1 MVSFSEAISLGFK
14 RYLDFNGRS
23 SRAEVWWF
31 VLFLWVATIILII
44 VDALTGTYNVAAG
57 RGLLSGLFGLA
68 TLIPS
73 ITLGARR
80 LHDINRTGWWQL
92 LWFLPVIGWIILIVW
107 AIFRGDEGDN
117 KYGTNPRQSLSQ

>member
-14 RYLDFNGRS
+14 RYLYFNGRS

-31 VLFLWVATIILII
+31 VLFIWVATVILII
-44 VDALTGTYNVAAG
+44 VDMLTGTYNAVAQ

-73 ITLGARR
+73 IALGARR
-80 LHDINRTGWWQL
+80 LHDINRTGWWL
-92 LWFLPVIGWIILIVW
+92 ILNVVPFIGWIPLMVW
-107 AIFRGDEGDN
+107 AIFRGDEGPN
-117 KYGTNPRQSLSQ
+117 QYGPDPRRAID

>member
-14 RYLDFNGRS
+14 RYLHFNGRS

-31 VLFLWVATIILII
+31 VLFIWVATVILII
-44 VDALTGTYNVAAG
+44 VDMLTGTYNAVAQ

-80 LHDINRTGWWQL
+80 LHDINRSGWWQL
-92 LWFLPVIGWIILIVW
+92 LWLTGIGGILLMVW

-117 KYGTNPRQSLSQ
+117 QYGPNPRQSLSQ